1 MKRYAFAAVLA
12 ALFLALLPASTRA
25 ESKVIMIGEAV
36 RGAMYAPFYIADAR
50 GYFKKRDLDPRIITF
65 SRGNDINALV
75 AGDIQFD
82 LLSPDKV
89 IHSALGGFPVKTIMG
104 TVRGLNLALLVH
116 PSIKTAADL
125 KGKAVAISGFSGLPF
140 TALLLCLKE
149 LGLTKDQVVPLST
162 GGKTAR
168 YEALLANK
176 VPAAVLDP
184 PFTTMAAKEGMKALV
199 DLAKLDV
206 PYLRS
211 VVAVTERSLQ
221 QDHATVS
228 RFVEAVSEGIQFY
241 KNPTNREEGLKV
253 LAKYLRVSLD
263 KDRAMVEEGYDTYR
277 SMTVRKPYPDPNG
290 LKIIL
295 ETVAESNP
303 KAKGANL
310 ASFVDVSFVERLD
323 KTGFF
328 EKNSF

>member
-1 MKRYAFAAVLA
+1 MSRYTLFGLTFFFVALIPGLA
-12 ALFLALLPASTRA
+12 HP

-36 RGAMYAPFYIADAR
+36 RGAMYAPFYIADAK
-50 GYFKKRDLDPRIITF
+50 GYFKKRELEPRIITF

-104 TVRGLNLALLVH
+104 TVRGLNLALVVH
-116 PSIKTAADL
+116 PRIKTAADL
-125 KGKAVAISGFSGLPF
+125 KGKPIAISGFSGLPY

-149 LGLTKDQVVPLST
+149 LGLTKEQIVPLST

-168 YEALLANK
+168 YEALLSNK

-184 PFTTMAAKEGMKALV
+184 PFTTMAAKEGMKIFV
-199 DLAKLDV
+199 DLKTLDV

-221 QDHATVS
+221 YDAATVS
-228 RFVEAVSEGIQFY
+228 RFVEAVSEGIRFY
-241 KNPTNREEGLKV
+241 KNPANREEAVKT

-263 KDRAMVEEGYDTYR
+263 KDRAMVEEGYETYR
-277 SMTVRKPYPDPNG
+277 DMTVRKPYPDPNG

-303 KAKGANL
+303 KAKAVNP

-328 EKNSF
+328 E

>member
-1 MKRYAFAAVLA
+1 MNRCAFAAVLA
-12 ALFLALLPASTRA
+12 ALFLALLPVSSRS
-25 ESKVIMIGEAV
+25 ESKVIMIGESV

-65 SRGNDINALV
+65 SRSNDINALV

-82 LLSPDKV
+82 LLSPDKA

-104 TVRGLNLALLVH
+104 TVRGLNLALLVQ

-125 KGKAVAISGFSGLPF
+125 KGKPIAISGFSGLPF

-162 GGKTAR
+162 GGKTER
-168 YEALLANK
+168 YEALLSNK
-176 VPAAVLDP
+176 VPAAILDP
-184 PFTTMAAKEGMKALV
+184 PFTTMAAKKGMKALV
-199 DLAKLDV
+199 DLANLDV

-211 VVAVTERSLQ
+211 VVAVTEKSLQ
-221 QDHATVS
+221 QDHANVS
-228 RFVEAVSEGIQFY
+228 RFVEAVSEGILFY
-241 KNPTNREEGLKV
+241 KNPANREESIRV

-263 KDRAMVEEGYDTYR
+263 KNRPMVEEGYDTYR
-277 SMTVRKPYPDPNG
+277 GMTVRKPYPDPNG

-303 KAKGANL
+303 KAKGVNP
-310 ASFVDVSFVERLD
+310 ASFVDASFVERLD

-328 EKNSF
+328 ERNSF